1 MVPGTKRRK
10 PAIWTNLRSLLEI
23 NTETPVRLA
32 LVAVLAALCGTGV
45 LYILNS
51 EAKDIEQQGYNLAH
65 AVIFVLLLVTYRVS
79 QLALIRRAAAA
90 IETALDAKR
99 RRAIRLVL
107 SLSLRDLDQIEKQTI
122 RSGLS
127 AHYGAISQALVPLI
141 SGFEAIILLVFMFG
155 YLVYL
160 SPLAAGI
167 TVGVLSL
174 TIIGYANHHKKMTA
188 ALRSASD
195 SENAFQRQT
204 DGIVGGAKELQL
216 SSRKRQNL
224 KEAMFSNSEGLA
236 KARVNAAEFFADL
249 IATGTSISYF
259 LAGIVVFI
267 LPIFSGSETDNLSQ
281 TVIAI
286 IFILSPIGSVVQSMQ
301 HASTAQYS
309 LRSINDFETTLAGL
323 ADPATVSDEEEKSE
337 PAMVAFE
344 TIKLDSVSYQHDGE
358 HGFAIKNINL
368 DLKKGEILFIT
379 GGNGSG
385 KTTLLR
391 IITGLYPRAAG
402 SIKLNETNVER
413 TPRQPYRELFA
424 SVFSDFY
431 LFDGLYGLSDSDR
444 STLERWLRALKI
456 RDKLAEDLTNLHGDD
471 LSTGQRKRLALALAL
486 TEGRPILVL
495 DEWAAD
501 QDPETRRWFYESLL
515 PELREQGFTCLII
528 THDESYFK
536 HCDRRIH
543 MVEGRIVDAAKR

>member
-195 SENAFQRQT
+195 
-204 DGIVGGAKELQL
+204 
-216 SSRKRQNL
+216 
-224 KEAMFSNSEGLA
+224 
-236 KARVNAAEFFADL
+236 
-249 IATGTSISYF
+249 
-259 LAGIVVFI
+259 
-267 LPIFSGSETDNLSQ
+267 
-281 TVIAI
+281 
-286 IFILSPIGSVVQSMQ
+286 
-301 HASTAQYS
+301 
-309 LRSINDFETTLAGL
+309 
-323 ADPATVSDEEEKSE
+323 
-337 PAMVAFE
+337 
-344 TIKLDSVSYQHDGE
+344 
-358 HGFAIKNINL
+358 
-368 DLKKGEILFIT
+368 
-379 GGNGSG
+379 
-385 KTTLLR
+385 
-391 IITGLYPRAAG
+391 
-402 SIKLNETNVER
+402 
-413 TPRQPYRELFA
+413 
-424 SVFSDFY
+424 
-431 LFDGLYGLSDSDR
+431 
-444 STLERWLRALKI
+444 
-456 RDKLAEDLTNLHGDD
+456 
-471 LSTGQRKRLALALAL
+471 
-486 TEGRPILVL
+486 
-495 DEWAAD
+495 
-501 QDPETRRWFYESLL
+501 
-515 PELREQGFTCLII
+515 
-528 THDESYFK
+528 
-536 HCDRRIH
+536 
-543 MVEGRIVDAAKR
+543 